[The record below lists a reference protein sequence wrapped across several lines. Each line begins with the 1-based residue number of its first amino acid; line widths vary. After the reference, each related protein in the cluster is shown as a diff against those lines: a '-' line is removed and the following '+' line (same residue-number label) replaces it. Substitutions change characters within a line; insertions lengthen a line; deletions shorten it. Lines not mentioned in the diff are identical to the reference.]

1 MPIRC
6 SGVIRV
12 QCWRWKLSEVH
23 TIEESQGEFG
33 RQLDNGRVPP
43 VGICKRCCAAGTTET
58 PPCGDETLLFRG
70 LTYGDIGIYRDLHYP
85 VVHAAVGWLVG
96 SRKRKNDFLK
106 DLQASIDLLS
116 SENRKL
122 LADITAVNSEIV
134 AVRKENE
141 ELKASVDRLCTEN
154 SQLKVEVRQLREQV
168 AKARR

>member
-1 MPIRC
+1 M
-6 SGVIRV
+6 
-12 QCWRWKLSEVH
+12 
-23 TIEESQGEFG
+23 
-33 RQLDNGRVPP
+33 
-43 VGICKRCCAAGTTET
+43 
-58 PPCGDETLLFRG
+58 ETLMFIGTYIIPLF
-70 LTYGDIGIYRDLHYP
+70 T
-85 VVHAAVGWLVG
+85 AAIGWLVG

-154 SQLKVEVRQLREQV
+154 SQLKDEVRQLREQI
-168 AKARR
+168 KRQK

>member
-1 MPIRC
+1 MEALTFIGTYIIPLFTA
-6 SGVIRV
+6 VI
-12 QCWRWKLSEVH
+12 
-23 TIEESQGEFG
+23 
-33 RQLDNGRVPP
+33 
-43 VGICKRCCAAGTTET
+43 
-58 PPCGDETLLFRG
+58 
-70 LTYGDIGIYRDLHYP
+70 
-85 VVHAAVGWLVG
+85 GWIVG

-154 SQLKVEVRQLREQV
+154 SQLKDEVRQLREQI
-168 AKARR
+168 KRQK

>member
-1 MPIRC
+1 M
-6 SGVIRV
+6 
-12 QCWRWKLSEVH
+12 
-23 TIEESQGEFG
+23 
-33 RQLDNGRVPP
+33 
-43 VGICKRCCAAGTTET
+43 
-58 PPCGDETLLFRG
+58 ETLTFIGTYIIPLF
-70 LTYGDIGIYRDLHYP
+70 T
-85 VVHAAVGWLVG
+85 AAIGWLVG

-154 SQLKVEVRQLREQV
+154 SQLKDEIRQLLEQV

>member
-1 MPIRC
+1 M
-6 SGVIRV
+6 
-12 QCWRWKLSEVH
+12 
-23 TIEESQGEFG
+23 
-33 RQLDNGRVPP
+33 
-43 VGICKRCCAAGTTET
+43 
-58 PPCGDETLLFRG
+58 ETLTFIGTYIIPL
-70 LTYGDIGIYRDLHYP
+70 LT
-85 VVHAAVGWLVG
+85 AAVGWLVG

-154 SQLKVEVRQLREQV
+154 SQLKDEIRQLREQI
-168 AKARR
+168 KQQK

>member
-1 MPIRC
+1 M
-6 SGVIRV
+6 
-12 QCWRWKLSEVH
+12 
-23 TIEESQGEFG
+23 
-33 RQLDNGRVPP
+33 
-43 VGICKRCCAAGTTET
+43 
-58 PPCGDETLLFRG
+58 ETLTSIGTYIIPLF
-70 LTYGDIGIYRDLHYP
+70 T
-85 VVHAAVGWLVG
+85 AAVGWIVG

-141 ELKASVDRLCTEN
+141 ELKASVDRLCTKN
-154 SQLKVEVRQLREQV
+154 SQLKDEVRQLREQV

>member
-1 MPIRC
+1 M
-6 SGVIRV
+6 
-12 QCWRWKLSEVH
+12 
-23 TIEESQGEFG
+23 
-33 RQLDNGRVPP
+33 
-43 VGICKRCCAAGTTET
+43 
-58 PPCGDETLLFRG
+58 ETLTFIGTYIIPL
-70 LTYGDIGIYRDLHYP
+70 LT
-85 VVHAAVGWLVG
+85 AAVGWLVG

-122 LADITAVNSEIV
+122 LTDITAVNSEIV

-154 SQLKVEVRQLREQV
+154 SQQKDEVRQLREHV

>member
-1 MPIRC
+1 M
-6 SGVIRV
+6 
-12 QCWRWKLSEVH
+12 
-23 TIEESQGEFG
+23 
-33 RQLDNGRVPP
+33 
-43 VGICKRCCAAGTTET
+43 
-58 PPCGDETLLFRG
+58 ETLAFIGTYIIPLF
-70 LTYGDIGIYRDLHYP
+70 T
-85 VVHAAVGWLVG
+85 AAVGWLVG

-134 AVRKENE
+134 AVRKENA